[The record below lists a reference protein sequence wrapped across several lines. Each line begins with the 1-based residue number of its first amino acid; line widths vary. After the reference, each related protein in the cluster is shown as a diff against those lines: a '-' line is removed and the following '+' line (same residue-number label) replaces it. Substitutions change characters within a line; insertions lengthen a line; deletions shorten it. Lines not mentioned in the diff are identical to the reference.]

1 MTQAVLVYGAWGAAA
16 VLVVVGS
23 LAVDRGR
30 RRLAGL
36 LAITGLA
43 LLLLGVLLTGAM

>member
-1 MTQAVLVYGAWGAAA
+1 MTQAALVYGTWSVAAL
-16 VLVVVGS
+16 LVVAGS

-36 LAITGLA
+36 LGMAGLG
-43 LLLLGVLLTGAM
+43 LLILGVLLAGAV

>member
-1 MTQAVLVYGAWGAAA
+1 MIQAALVYGAWGAAA
-16 VLVVVGS
+16 LLVVAGS

-36 LAITGLA
+36 LAMGGLV
-43 LLLLGVLLTGAM
+43 LLILGVLLTAAG